1 MTAAF
6 EGGAEGGAPVR
17 TEPPLAVVDLAETA
31 AVAPGESGRVARV
44 RPSAYGAGE
53 CRVRVCRANPAL
65 TE

>member
-17 TEPPLAVVDLAETA
+17 TEPPLAVGDLAETA
-31 AVAPGESGRVARV
+31 AVARESGRVARV